1 MVAVTLRIL
10 NADRILRISD
20 PQSLM
25 AAPIRDAFDKATY
38 KVHQSSLALVPVD
51 TGMLK
56 GSLRP
61 AIDPTPLPRWAT
73 VGTNIE
79 YARAVHDGRPPGFRP
94 AVTPDDLRVWARR
107 HGNMSPYALARTI
120 NRRGVAPVP
129 YLVNALRDNRLA
141 IQAIFQKAAKA
152 IEHLWSQGA

>member
-10 NADRILRISD
+10 NAERLLRISD

-25 AAPIRDAFDKATY
+25 AAPLRDAFDKATY
-38 KVHQSSLALVPVD
+38 KVHKTASSLVPVD

-61 AIDPTPLPRWAT
+61 AIDPTPLPRWAI
-73 VGTNIE
+73 VGTNIQ

-94 AVTPDDLRVWARR
+94 AVTPQELKVWARR
-107 HGNMSPYALARTI
+107 HGNISPVALARAI
-120 NRRGVAPVP
+120 NRRGIPPVP
-129 YLVNALRDNRLA
+129 YLVNALTENKAA
-141 IQAIFQKAAKA
+141 IQTIFQKAAKV
-152 IEHLWSQGA
+152 IEQLWSQGA